1 MSDILLTF
9 CITKEQTIQS
19 VNKSHNHV
27 TVTVLVLFFFFRFP
41 LTFPQHIPIIETPE
55 SRDQTPPNKTAARK
69 YINVDSG
76 DFK

>member
-27 TVTVLVLFFFFRFP
+27 TVTVRVFFFCFP
-41 LTFPQHIPIIETPE
+41 LTFPQHIPIIETPV

>member
-9 CITKEQTIQS
+9 FITKEQTIQS

-27 TVTVLVLFFFFRFP
+27 TVTVRVFFFFRFS
-41 LTFPQHIPIIETPE
+41 LTFPQHIPIIETPV